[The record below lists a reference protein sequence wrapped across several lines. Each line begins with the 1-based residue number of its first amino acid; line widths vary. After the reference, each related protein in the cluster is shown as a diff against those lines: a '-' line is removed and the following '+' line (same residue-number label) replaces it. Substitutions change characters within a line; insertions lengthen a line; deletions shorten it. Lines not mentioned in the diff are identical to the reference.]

1 MHKLPKCNEHLS
13 VPIVLHSPDERV
25 ETFFFLE
32 KPLCFFTYIT
42 LLAFL
47 SPSILAPSQA
57 SFAVH
62 SFFVLSLLLSA
73 VLSLLT
79 TALVS
84 GDFLKK
90 LFLIEG

>member
-62 SFFVLSLLLSA
+62 SFFVSVFSALSLLLYAA
-73 VLSLLT
+73 VSLLT
-79 TALVS
+79 TAPVS
-84 GDFLKK
+84 GDFY
-90 LFLIEG
+90 F

>member
-1 MHKLPKCNEHLS
+1 MNISLS
-13 VPIVLHSPDERV
+13 PLYSAVQLKELKPSS
-25 ETFFFLE
+25 FL
-32 KPLCFFTYIT
+32 KNLFVFFTYIT

-84 GDFLKK
+84 GDFKKK